1 MATQSGGQVLDT
13 RSAGWNSVCYKISL
27 SGYQRCG
34 DDGPRSC
41 NGGPPKLPPPC
52 VINEVDTQAGS
63 YRLMCRQQW
72 KLKSTYFSHARKSW
86 DVEHEPILQMGMKK
100 RYAYHKPFTVKFPDK
115 CEWQNKFQPDI
126 KGGLVWYMDG

>member
-1 MATQSGGQVLDT
+1 MAPQSGGHVLDT

-52 VINEVDTQAGS
+52 I
-63 YRLMCRQQW
+63 
-72 KLKSTYFSHARKSW
+72 RKSW
-86 DVEHEPILQMGMKK
+86 DMEHEPILQMGTYKMKQ

-115 CEWQNKFQPDI
+115 CKWQNKFQPE
-126 KGGLVWYMDG
+126 GLVWYMDGSKTNKGTGAGLH